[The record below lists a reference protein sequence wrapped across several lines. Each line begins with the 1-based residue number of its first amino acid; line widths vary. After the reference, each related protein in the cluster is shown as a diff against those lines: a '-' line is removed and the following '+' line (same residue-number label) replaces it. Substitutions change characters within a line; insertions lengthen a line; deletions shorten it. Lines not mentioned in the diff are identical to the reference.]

1 MFRRNTRFD
10 LLPFNSAR
18 PLFRPLEQLEA
29 RRLMSGSL
37 PDYANFVHTSG
48 MEFNGYNGA
57 ADDIKHAI
65 QLTDGEPAEARS
77 AWYTSLVNANEFST
91 TFTFAISA
99 GNTTADGFTFAL
111 QRVGPTA
118 LGYDGHDLGYAGIK
132 DSVGVAFDVYNF
144 SAEGSQFGFISKGK
158 VPDPATPMGNVNLHS
173 GDEFTC
179 TLTYDGTTLSAVV
192 TDVEHP
198 ADVFTD
204 SETINIP
211 SILGG
216 DQAYVGFTGATG
228 VAWST
233 QEILNWT
240 YGYGPTISSLTA
252 DPTTVTKHVS
262 TLTAIAE
269 DPVNT
274 KDLVYSW
281 NLISAPAGAR
291 AVTFSNNISHLD
303 NTVVTVFTDGT
314 YVFQVTVKDKS
325 GYVVSD
331 EISISRT

>member
-1 MFRRNTRFD
+1 MFGRESR
-10 LLPFNSAR
+10 SA
-18 PLFRPLEQLEA
+18 LALKQSAESAFATLQLLEA
-29 RRLMSGSL
+29 RRLLSASL

-48 MEFNGYNGA
+48 LEFNGYNGA
-57 ADDIKHAI
+57 ADDIKHAV
-65 QLTDGEPAEARS
+65 QLTDGQPAEARS
-77 AWYTSLVNANEFST
+77 AWYTTLVSATEFTT

-99 GNTTADGFTFAL
+99 GNTTADGFTFDL

-144 SAEGSQFGFISKGK
+144 SAEGSQFGFVSKGK
-158 VPDPATPMGNVNLHS
+158 VPAPDTMMGNVNLHS

-179 TLTYDGTTLSAVV
+179 TLTYDGTTLTAVV
-192 TDVEHP
+192 KDVEHP
-198 ADVFTD
+198 ADVFTA
-204 SETINIP
+204 SEKINIP
-211 SILGG
+211 SIIGG

-291 AVTFSNNISHLD
+291 AVTFSNNISHD
-303 NTVVTVFTDGT
+303 DDTVVTVFTDGT

-325 GYVVSD
+325 GYTVTD
-331 EISISRT
+331 EISIVRT

>member
-1 MFRRNTRFD
+1 MVGRHTR
-10 LLPFNSAR
+10 SALFSTTR
-18 PLFRPLEQLEA
+18 AESAFEPLQLLEA

-37 PDYANFVHTSG
+37 PDYTNFVHTTG
-48 MEFNGYNGA
+48 LEFNGYGSA
-57 ADDIKHAI
+57 AVDAKHAI

-77 AWYTSLVNANEFST
+77 AWYTSLVNAAEFTT
-91 TFTFAISA
+91 TFTFAITA
-99 GNTTADGFTFAL
+99 GNATADGFTFAL

-144 SAEGSQFGFISKGK
+144 SAEGSQFGFVSKGK
-158 VPDPATPMGNVNLHS
+158 VPTPVTTMGNINLHN

-192 TDVEHP
+192 TDLQHP

-204 SETINIP
+204 SEKINIP

-228 VAWST
+228 VEWST

-281 NLISAPAGAR
+281 NLISAPSSAR

-303 NTVVTVFTDGT
+303 DTAVTVFTDGT

-325 GYVVSD
+325 GYTVSD
-331 EISISRT
+331 EISIVRT